1 MTSIE
6 NIREKP
12 TKVSD
17 EIRVLEYISEHG
29 SITVRQAEDYL
40 RINSPTKVLSNIRK
54 NGRFTVMS
62 RWQTNP
68 NTQTRYKEYWI
79 A

>member
-1 MTSIE
+1 MTSID
-6 NIREKP
+6 NISSKP
-12 TKVSD
+12 AKVSD

-29 SITVRQAEDYL
+29 SITVRQAEDEL

-54 NGRFTVMS
+54 NGRFTVTS